1 MPKTEKQKKRGPSGS
16 QRRRRSSELAKSKR
30 VQRLT
35 SYLMRFSD
43 IQSTDVPVERWNY
56 KDKDGKLKSITP
68 AQHKRLKATLY
79 DPELQ
84 TAIFKAYRTITPRER
99 QRLHAYVVR
108 KLGAKRVKEQYRP
121 VFFALVKWLP
131 KEYFDDLVN
140 NVNPDGKL
148 KSSPV
153 QAPPDVHRAH
163 LRLQAIKAAQMRG
176 VDVSKETQL
185 ADEADLVSL
194 FVPLLEG
201 AGIWATMPYS
211 FLKSFVDFFL
221 QLLITISVIFAVALV
236 GTFWIDILRKF
247 ANAFQDVNLWVNEK
261 KTLHHLRRFF
271 NKCMFVT
278 RGRPSV
284 LLLRPG
290 GPSDHFVTVDEV
302 YNKYTEWNN
311 DYTAASKQELRGYI
325 EDHVPYCGTATHNS
339 QYAKNRSHAAT
350 VAGSAAYPKA
360 SSDDGVGWSNL
371 MIRPC

>member
-30 VQRLT
+30 VRRLT

-68 AQHKRLKATLY
+68 AQHKRLRATLY

-84 TAIFKAYRTITPRER
+84 TAIFRAYRTITPRER

-131 KEYFDDLVN
+131 KDFFDDLVN
-140 NVNPDGKL
+140 NVNPEGRF

-185 ADEADLVSL
+185 VADEADLVSL

-201 AGIWATMPYS
+201 AGIWASIMPYGFPWKVILNL
-211 FLKSFVDFFL
+211 FLLMFAFL
-221 QLLITISVIFAVALV
+221 AI
-236 GTFWIDILRKF
+236 
-247 ANAFQDVNLWVNEK
+247 
-261 KTLHHLRRFF
+261 
-271 NKCMFVT
+271 
-278 RGRPSV
+278 
-284 LLLRPG
+284 
-290 GPSDHFVTVDEV
+290 
-302 YNKYTEWNN
+302 
-311 DYTAASKQELRGYI
+311 
-325 EDHVPYCGTATHNS
+325 
-339 QYAKNRSHAAT
+339 
-350 VAGSAAYPKA
+350 VAGSAFIT
-360 SSDDGVGWSNL
+360 G
-371 MIRPC
+371 RR